1 MGRSQASRH
10 QQVAGPH
17 HASPEP
23 VSGKA
28 SEILS
33 VPNTNLKRSSLLQT
47 REASTVQYQ
56 KDKDKKGENG
66 SKDQVEWNLIETKQE
81 TKKIFH
87 SSNKVFSV

>member
-1 MGRSQASRH
+1 M
-10 QQVAGPH
+10 
-17 HASPEP
+17 
-23 VSGKA
+23 
-28 SEILS
+28 
-33 VPNTNLKRSSLLQT
+33 LQT